1 MSRSRFRLYAFL
13 AIGLFALAFGGGL
26 WVYREHL
33 SREQMMGLVES
44 FAAMGPWVFFS
55 LMALVPL
62 VGGPLSPFIILAPA
76 FGTSTAI
83 FGTMLALTFNVIF
96 SWFVSGKWFRPLFVR
111 IVGRFGYSVPEIS
124 PKNMLGFALLLRL
137 TPGMPF
143 PLQNYLLGLARMPLG
158 QYLVVS
164 LPIVWVVSASFII
177 LGESIMTGNVKL
189 AAAGIFVAVIVTVA
203 LRFWRNRIKAQALL
217 KDGNQ

>member
-1 MSRSRFRLYAFL
+1 
-13 AIGLFALAFGGGL
+13 
-26 WVYREHL
+26 
-33 SREQMMGLVES
+33 MMELVES
-44 FAAMGPWVFFS
+44 FAAMGPWVFFC

-62 VGGPLSPFIILAPA
+62 VGGPLSPFLILAPA

-83 FGTMLALTFNVIF
+83 FGTMLALTFNVVF

-124 PKNMLGFALLLRL
+124 AKKMLGFAFLLRL

-158 QYLVVS
+158 QYLAVS
-164 LPIVWVVSASFII
+164 LPIVWTVSASLII

-189 AAAGIFVAVIVTVA
+189 AAAGIFVAALVTVA
-203 LRFWRNRIKAQALL
+203 FRFWRNKIKAQAILV
-217 KDGNQ
+217 DGN